1 MAETDLKETGMTDEQ
16 LAAALGQH
24 RSKAAFGKVLTGI
37 GMAIFLIG
45 IFTHFA
51 VCVIG
56 FIVAGVGTV
65 ISGKHSEAL
74 KRQLGDELVR
84 GALEEVFG
92 KVEYEPFRHISEET
106 AQSAGMLFPF
116 GFNVVNG
123 SDRIK
128 AVYHGLNI
136 ELSDVELVERTDY
149 YDEETSEWKHTDKKV
164 FSGQWLVC
172 DFGKELSADLR
183 LAESAKLNRRERA
196 NTITTDNEAFN
207 RRFVVRSENEH
218 EAFYILTPHMME
230 YILSMAKKSGG
241 EVYMSFLRGGKL
253 HVALASGR
261 DLFEL
266 GSGKVNTALLR
277 QKFAGEIRWFTGLL
291 DELRLVDTLYRKD

>member
-106 AQSAGMLFPF
+106 ARSAGMLFPF

-123 SDRIK
+123 SDRIR

-164 FSGQWLVC
+164 FSGQWLAC

-196 NTITTDNEAFN
+196 NSITTDNEAFN

-230 YILSMAKKSGG
+230 YILSMAQKSGG

-266 GSGKVNTALLR
+266 GKGTVDAAALR

-291 DELRLVDTLYRKD
+291 DELRLVDPLYRKD

>member
-56 FIVAGVGTV
+56 FIVAGVG
-65 ISGKHSEAL
+65 
-74 KRQLGDELVR
+74 
-84 GALEEVFG
+84 FG

-230 YILSMAKKSGG
+230 YILSMAQKSGG